1 MVVISQRG
9 GQLELVLRDSP
20 VSVGPPIEA
29 KLHGR
34 TNETRPHIGHCHTLC
49 AQDSFWSSASTAND
63 KSALKGEGGMRR
75 RTLT

>member
-1 MVVISQRG
+1 MVVIFQRG

-20 VSVGPPIEA
+20 VSVGPSIEA
-29 KLHGR
+29 RLHGL

-63 KSALKGEGGMRR
+63 KSGFRHEGGMDRC
-75 RTLT
+75 TLT